1 MINIVTWLD
10 NNKYRDELSAVCAGN
25 GIRIVADKFEDNR
38 DFFEKFEALDA
49 NVDVLVIG
57 NGNIE
62 NADKMS
68 FFEDVRL
75 TEPNL
80 RIVIVFPGYR
90 NQYIEEQISEYKALG
105 ITEIIYE
112 GQKLDETYFS
122 EVIKKGYIYDYDV
135 NVYDEPEEIRKPPA
149 PAPKCITIGVMGAT
163 HGCGVTHMAINIA
176 NYISLYEECSVK
188 AIDMSGTGNLRFAKS
203 KKVIYI
209 VHSNIDIQ
217 RLQKSSRAIVYDFG
231 TPYNISSKGKLLS
244 TYDNFDEA
252 AIELFKSC
260 DLKFC
265 MCFADSWHIG
275 KLKYL
280 LNDKAWKRSIDKSY
294 VFLLDKVPDKM
305 RLGHPKVNIYGRN
318 DKTMLRH
325 IEELFSAK
333 GGG

>member
-1 MINIVTWLD
+1 MINVVTWLD
-10 NNKYRDELSAVCAGN
+10 SNKYRNEISAVCAGN
-25 GIRIVADKFEDNR
+25 GIRIVADEFKDAQ
-38 DFFEKFEALDA
+38 DFLMTFDSIDA
-49 NVDVLVIG
+49 NIDVLVIA
-57 NGNIE
+57 NSNLE
-62 NADKMS
+62 NVDKKS
-68 FFEDVRL
+68 FFEDVCV

-105 ITEIIYE
+105 IYEIIYE
-112 GQKLDETYFS
+112 GQRLDENYLAD
-122 EVIKKGYIYDYDV
+122 VIKKGYIYDYEI
-135 NVYDEPEEIRKPPA
+135 NVYDESEEVPKPLSPK
-149 PAPKCITIGVMGAT
+149 PKCITIGVMGLT
-163 HGCGVTHMAINIA
+163 RGCGVTNMAINIA
-176 NYISLYEECSVK
+176 DYIALAEECAVK
-188 AIDMSGTGNLRFAKS
+188 AIDMSGTGNLRFAKG
-203 KKVIYI
+203 KKVTFI
-209 VHSNIDIQ
+209 VHSNIDIP
-217 RLQKSSRAIVYDFG
+217 RLQKTSRAIIYDFG

-244 TYDNFDEA
+244 NNENFNEMD
-252 AIELFKSC
+252 IELFKSC

-305 RLGHPKVNIYGRN
+305 RLGHPKVNIYSRN
-318 DKTMLRH
+318 DKAMLRH

>member
-1 MINIVTWLD
+1 MINVVTWLD
-10 NNKYRDELSAVCAGN
+10 NNKYHNELTAVCAGN
-25 GIRIVADKFEDNR
+25 GIRIVADEFSDAEDFLREFDSIDTNI
-38 DFFEKFEALDA
+38 
-49 NVDVLVIG
+49 DVLVL
-57 NGNIE
+57 
-62 NADKMS
+62 ADKNLENVDKRS
-68 FFEDVRL
+68 FFEDVCV

-90 NQYIEEQISEYKALG
+90 NEYIEAQISEYKALG
-105 ITEIIYE
+105 ITEVIYE
-112 GQKLDETYFS
+112 GQHLDENYF
-122 EVIKKGYIYDYDV
+122 VDVVKKGYIYDYEV
-135 NVYDEPEEIRKPPA
+135 NVYDEGEEVLKPLSPK
-149 PAPKCITIGVMGAT
+149 PKCITIGVMGLT
-163 HGCGVTHMAINIA
+163 RGCGVTNMAINIA
-176 NYISLYEECSVK
+176 NYIALAEDCAVK
-188 AIDMSGTGNLRFAKS
+188 AIDLSGTGNLRFAKG
-203 KKVIYI
+203 KKVTYI
-209 VHSNIDIQ
+209 VHSNIDIP
-217 RLQKSSRAIVYDFG
+217 RLQKSSRAIIYDFG

-244 TYDNFDEA
+244 NNENFNEMD
-252 AIELFKSC
+252 IELFKSC

>member
-1 MINIVTWLD
+1 MINVVTWLD
-10 NNKYRDELSAVCAGN
+10 SNKYRNEISAVCAGN
-25 GIRIVADKFEDNR
+25 GIRIVADEFKDAQ
-38 DFFEKFEALDA
+38 DFLMTFDSIDA
-49 NVDVLVIG
+49 NIDVLVIA
-57 NGNIE
+57 NSNLE
-62 NADKMS
+62 NVDKKS
-68 FFEDVRL
+68 FFEDVCV

-105 ITEIIYE
+105 IYEIIYE
-112 GQKLDETYFS
+112 GQRLDENYLAD
-122 EVIKKGYIYDYDV
+122 VIKKGYIYDYEI
-135 NVYDEPEEIRKPPA
+135 NVYDESEEVPKPLSPK
-149 PAPKCITIGVMGAT
+149 PKCITIGVMGLT
-163 HGCGVTHMAINIA
+163 RGCGVTNMAINIA
-176 NYISLYEECSVK
+176 DYIALAEECAVK
-188 AIDMSGTGNLRFAKS
+188 AIDLSGTGNLRFAKG
-203 KKVIYI
+203 KKVTFI
-209 VHSNIDIQ
+209 VHSNIDIP
-217 RLQKSSRAIVYDFG
+217 RLQKTSRAIIYDFG

-244 TYDNFDEA
+244 NNENFNEMD
-252 AIELFKSC
+252 IELFKSC

-318 DKTMLRH
+318 DKAMLRH